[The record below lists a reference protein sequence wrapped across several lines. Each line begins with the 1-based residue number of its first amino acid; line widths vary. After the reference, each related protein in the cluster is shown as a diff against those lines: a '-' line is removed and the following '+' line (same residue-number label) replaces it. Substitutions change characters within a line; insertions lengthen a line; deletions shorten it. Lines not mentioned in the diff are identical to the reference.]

1 MPNNNQ
7 TPFNNQWQ
15 WMEAGRIMEDYSPLD
30 GLAELYKRKV
40 LDLISLCKYKVVV
53 FDFDGTLTE
62 FKYDKD
68 TLLPCKDDNINQ
80 YFESNNFYENCQVL
94 KTMQFVLDILYP
106 FGADDAY
113 ILSVSQP
120 NVCASKLE
128 RIKKDFPI
136 FREEN
141 IYQVRTADEKLAV
154 LKMLH
159 EKHGRDIVFIE
170 DTAKTLLNAEEKFSF
185 VHGYHISSLIP

>member
-1 MPNNNQ
+1 
-7 TPFNNQWQ
+7 
-15 WMEAGRIMEDYSPLD
+15 MEDYSPLD
-30 GLAELYKRKV
+30 GLMESYKRKV

-53 FDFDGTLTE
+53 FDFDGALTE
-62 FKYDKD
+62 FKYAQES
-68 TLLPCKDDNINQ
+68 LMPCKDDDIND
-80 YFESNNFYENCQVL
+80 YFENNNFYENCHVL
-94 KTMQFVLDILYP
+94 KTMQFVLNILYP

-120 NVCASKLE
+120 NVRSPKLE

-136 FREEN
+136 FKEEN
-141 IYQVRTADEKLAV
+141 VYQVLNADEKLAV

-159 EKHGRDIVFIE
+159 EKHGREIVFIE
-170 DTAKTLLNAEEKFSF
+170 DTAKTLLNAEEMFPF